1 MAMKIVC
8 GKFSIKGERNMDL
21 SVNFIGLSLKNPILI
36 SAGPLTGSG
45 EMMRKAVEAGAGAV
59 VTKTI
64 ANEIRSN
71 VRPRLVKGEGGLH
84 NIELYSDFTL
94 EEWEGEIAYAKKHG
108 AIVIANILGHTPSE
122 IAYIAQKVERYG
134 ADAIELGVS
143 CPHGEGLEGV
153 ASEPSALYEFTK
165 AVVKRVKIPVMVK
178 LSSNV
183 ANVVKL
189 AKAAEKAGAAAISGI
204 DTVRS
209 IAGVDI
215 ETGQALLP
223 TFGGYSGDA
232 IRPIGLAAIASIS
245 EATSIPACGIGGI
258 TKHEHILE
266 YMMLGASTVQVCTS
280 IILNGHEHIGL
291 LLDGLRGWMTQ
302 NGYESFDEIKGKA
315 LTSLKSFEE
324 IKEEPYVSQVNEGCS
339 ISLCEKCKKAC
350 IYEAIEWTDGQVTVN
365 PQRCTGC
372 GLCVSIC
379 PQGIFELNWKD

>member
-1 MAMKIVC
+1 MKIVC
-8 GKFSIKGERNMDL
+8 GKSSIKGEINMDL
-21 SVNFIGLSLKNPILI
+21 SVNFLGLSLKNPILI

-45 EMMRKAVEAGAGAV
+45 QMMRKAVEAGAGAV

-94 EEWEGEIAYAKKHG
+94 EEWKDEIAYAKKHG

-122 IAYIAQKVERYG
+122 IAYIAQVVENFG

-153 ASEPSALYEFTK
+153 AAEPSTLYEFTK
-165 AVVKRVKIPVMVK
+165 TVVDRVKIPVMVK

-183 ANVVKL
+183 TNVVKL
-189 AKAAEKAGAAAISGI
+189 ARAAERAGAAAISGI

-215 ETGQALLP
+215 EKGQALLP

-232 IRPIGLAAIASIS
+232 IRPIGLATIASIS
-245 EATSIPACGIGGI
+245 QAIRIPVCGIGGI
-258 TKHEHILE
+258 TTYEHIIE
-266 YMMLGASTVQVCTS
+266 YMMLGASAVQVCTS
-280 IILNGHEHIGL
+280 IILNGHEHIGVL
-291 LLDGLRGWMTQ
+291 LNGLMSWMTQ
-302 NGYESFDEIKGKA
+302 HGYESFDEIKGKA
-315 LTSLKSFEE
+315 LISLKSFEE
-324 IKEEPYVSQVNEGCS
+324 IKEEPYVSQVKEGCGV
-339 ISLCEKCKKAC
+339 SLCQKCKKAC
-350 IYEAIEWTDGQVTVN
+350 IYEAIEWKCCQVTVN
-365 PQRCTGC
+365 AQRCMGC

-379 PQGIFELNWKD
+379 PKGTFELTWKK

>member
-1 MAMKIVC
+1 
-8 GKFSIKGERNMDL
+8 MDL

>member
-1 MAMKIVC
+1 
-8 GKFSIKGERNMDL
+8 MDL
-21 SVNFIGLSLKNPILI
+21 SVKFMGLSLKNPILI

-71 VRPRLVKGEGGLH
+71 VRPRLVKSEWGLH

-94 EEWEGEIAYAKKHG
+94 EEWEREIAYAKKHG
-108 AIVIANILGHTPSE
+108 AVVIANILGHTPSE

-153 ASEPSALYEFTK
+153 YSEPSVLYEFIK
-165 AVVKRVKIPVMVK
+165 AVVNRVKIPVMIK

-183 ANVVKL
+183 TNVVKL
-189 AKAAEKAGAAAISGI
+189 AKAAEKAGASAISGI

-215 ETGQALLP
+215 YTGKALLP

-232 IRPIGLAAIASIS
+232 IRPMGLATIAFIS
-245 EATSIPACGIGGI
+245 QATSIPTCGIGGI
-258 TKHEHILE
+258 TKPEHVLE

-280 IILNGHEHIGL
+280 VVLNGYEHINFL
-291 LLDGLRGWMTQ
+291 IEGLRDLMTN
-302 NGYESFDEIKGKA
+302 NGYESFNQIKGKA
-315 LTSLKSFEE
+315 LASLKSFEE
-324 IKEEPYVSQVNEGCS
+324 IKKEPYVSQAKQECS
-339 ISLCEKCKKAC
+339 SSFCQKCSKAC
-350 IYEAIEWTDGQVTVN
+350 IYEAIEWINGKIKVN
-365 PQRCTGC
+365 SQCCTGC

-379 PQGIFELNWKD
+379 PNGIFELIWKD